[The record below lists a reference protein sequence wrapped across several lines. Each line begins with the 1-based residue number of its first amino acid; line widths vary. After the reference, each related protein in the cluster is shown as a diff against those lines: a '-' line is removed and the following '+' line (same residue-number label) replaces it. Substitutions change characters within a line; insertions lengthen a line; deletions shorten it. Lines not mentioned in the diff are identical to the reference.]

1 MDERI
6 LALIRL
12 RDEAKKTKDLP
23 KAKKRRLVTSAVM
36 NSLVNVPEGI
46 RAKLM
51 EYWKEIPPYMT
62 VEQLIICQRAY
73 NAMTDGKQAVKDAE
87 LLLDT
92 AYGKASVDSEIQDTY
107 ALPELTKDL
116 MNKFRKELDDQY

>member
-6 LALIRL
+6 LALIHL

-51 EYWKEIPPYMT
+51 EYWEEIPPYMT

-73 NAMTDGKQAVKDAE
+73 NAMTDGKRATEDAA

>member
-73 NAMTDGKQAVKDAE
+73 NAMTDGKRATEDAE

>member
-73 NAMTDGKQAVKDAE
+73 NAMTDGKRATEDAA

>member
-6 LALIRL
+6 LALIHL

-73 NAMTDGKQAVKDAE
+73 NAMTDGKRATEDAA

-92 AYGKASVDSEIQDTY
+92 AYGKSSVDSEIQDTY

>member
-73 NAMTDGKQAVKDAE
+73 NAMTDGKRATEDAQ